1 MSETISMMSVLEAV
15 NSLPSDQVKIP
26 NQPVDIYIQEAENLL
41 QWSLPDKEMLL
52 AKGLDPFLFDAMPFS
67 LSICRDAQAKWA
79 AEQKL
84 KSDATKAWQEQAP
97 IGYALRDQLLADFR
111 YAFRKDKELLKS
123 VALIAEGTGNADM
136 IQDLADLA
144 ALGKL
149 NPIPLAAINFNIQ
162 QIDTATSLSSTL
174 SGLLATSNGD
184 KKTENAIFLFRNKAF
199 TYLKN
204 IVDEIRDC
212 GKYAF
217 RNIKLRRKG
226 YKSDYLHKKYLKQVA
241 TVKAEKE
248 SKAKAIS

>member
-1 MSETISMMSVLEAV
+1 MTEPISQTSVLEAV

-41 QWSLPDKEMLL
+41 QWSLPDKEILL

-79 AEQKL
+79 AEQKQ

-97 IGYALRDQLLADFR
+97 IGYALRDQLLADLR
-111 YAFRKDKELLKS
+111 YGFRKDKELLKS

-162 QIDTATSLSSTL
+162 QFDTATSLSSTL

-184 KKTENAIFLFRNKAF
+184 KKTENAALLFRNKAYS
-199 TYLKN
+199 YLKN
-204 IVDEIRDC
+204 IVDEIRVC
-212 GKYAF
+212 GRYAF
-217 RNIKLRRKG
+217 RNDKNRRKG
-226 YKSDYLHKKYLKQVA
+226 YKSEYLRKIYQKGLVANKAKEKAQVA
-241 TVKAEKE
+241 
-248 SKAKAIS
+248 SN